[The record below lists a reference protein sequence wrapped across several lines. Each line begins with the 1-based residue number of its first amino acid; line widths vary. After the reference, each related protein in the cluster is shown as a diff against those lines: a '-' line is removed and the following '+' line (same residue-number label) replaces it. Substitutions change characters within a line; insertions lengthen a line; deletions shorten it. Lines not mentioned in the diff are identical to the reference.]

1 MERRQFI
8 QLMDSNSPHDK
19 ESIALLQDFI
29 MRFPYCQTGHLLLAK
44 SLHDQQNILFDQQL
58 KTAAAYVADRKVL
71 YELIQRKKNKLEEN
85 EPPVFRESPVFPFS
99 TTVSKEEE
107 NSFDQPGSDSENVFI
122 EAHPNVNVFKEIF
135 PVQEM
140 EFPEEGGIETS
151 PIQADDQD
159 GKNEE
164 YRIHVPQ
171 ENEFAV
177 DRMEEKNLDPHEVI
191 RKRLSEI
198 LRAHKK
204 DDFKITV
211 SETRQPIHDVDEIKG
226 TDKGSENKNL
236 TDEYQPAIALD
247 DQLQPGIDAAS
258 PLKSEEEKIIS
269 LGIKNVRDVVDK
281 IGLEHALEESIIHS
295 IEKFPIIHLEERK
308 KQRVPNEASV
318 IRQENPDLGVHS
330 FLDWLRLKAGND
342 FGKVE
347 EVHSEQVVPMK
358 VEERT
363 IEIHDR
369 MPSIVTKEELITQF
383 IATEPRIVPSKAEF
397 YSPINQAKKS
407 IHDDEDIVSET
418 LAKIYLNQGNLLKA
432 RSSFKKL
439 SLHHPEKSNYFAALI
454 QEIDN
459 LLNKQE

>member
-8 QLMDSNSPHDK
+8 QLMDSNSSHDK

-71 YELIQRKKNKLEEN
+71 YELIHRKKNKSEEN
-85 EPPVFRESPVFPFS
+85 ELPVFRESPVFPFS

-107 NSFDQPGSDSENVFI
+107 NSFDQPDSDSENVFI
-122 EAHPNVNVFKEIF
+122 ETHPNVPVFKETF

-140 EFPEEGGIETS
+140 EFPEEDGIEAS
-151 PIQADDQD
+151 PIHADDQD

-164 YRIHVPQ
+164 FRIHVPQ
-171 ENEFAV
+171 ENELAG

-204 DDFKITV
+204 EDSKITV
-211 SETRQPIHDVDEIKG
+211 SETRHPIHEVVEIKD
-226 TDKGSENKNL
+226 TDRGSENKNL
-236 TDEYQPAIALD
+236 TDEYQPAIELD
-247 DQLQPGIDAAS
+247 DQHQPIIEAAS
-258 PLKSEEEKIIS
+258 PFESEEEKIIS
-269 LGIKNVRDVVDK
+269 QEIKNVRDVVDK

-295 IEKFPIIHLEERK
+295 IEKFPIINPEERK
-308 KQRVPNEASV
+308 KQRTENEASV
-318 IRQENPDLGVHS
+318 LPQENQQLGVHS
-330 FLDWLRLKAGND
+330 FLDWLRIKAGTD

-347 EVHSEQVVPMK
+347 EVHSELVAPSK
-358 VEERT
+358 VEDGT

-369 MPSIVTKEELITQF
+369 LPSIVTKEELITQF

-397 YSPINQAKKS
+397 YSPVNQAKKS

-418 LAKIYLNQGNLLKA
+418 LAKIYLSQGNLLKA

>member
-8 QLMDSNSPHDK
+8 QLMDSNIPQDK
-19 ESIALLQDFI
+19 ESIALLQDFVT
-29 MRFPYCQTGHLLLAK
+29 RFPYCQTGHLLLAK
-44 SLHDQQNILFDQQL
+44 CLHDQQNILFDQQL

-71 YELIQRKKNKLEEN
+71 YELIHRQKNKSEEN
-85 EPPVFRESPVFPFS
+85 EPPVFRESPVIPFS
-99 TTVSKEEE
+99 TTVLMEEE
-107 NSFDQPGSDSENVFI
+107 NSFARPGSDLENVFI
-122 EAHPNVNVFKEIF
+122 ETHSNENVFKETF
-135 PVQEM
+135 SVSEM
-140 EFPEEGGIETS
+140 ESSEGAGIETS
-151 PIQADDQD
+151 NTQTDDLD
-159 GKNEE
+159 GKHEE
-164 YRIHVPQ
+164 YRIHVPPVD
-171 ENEFAV
+171 ETTV

-198 LRAHKK
+198 LRAHEK
-204 DDFKITV
+204 DDSKNPV
-211 SETRQPIHDVDEIKG
+211 SNTRHPIHDVHEIK
-226 TDKGSENKNL
+226 DKESENKNL
-236 TDEYQPAIALD
+236 REENQPAIELK
-247 DQLQPGIDAAS
+247 DQPQPIPDTSS

-269 LGIKNVRDVVDK
+269 LEIKNVRDVVDK

-295 IEKFPIIHLEERK
+295 IEKFPIINPEEQK
-308 KQRVPNEASV
+308 KKRARTEASV
-318 IRQENPDLGVHS
+318 LPQENADFGVHS
-330 FLDWLRLKAGND
+330 FLGWLRIKAGTD

-347 EVHSEQVVPMK
+347 EVHSEHVAPSE
-358 VEERT
+358 VEDGT

-369 MPSIVTKEELITQF
+369 LPSIVTKEELITQF

-397 YSPINQAKKS
+397 YSPVSQAKKS